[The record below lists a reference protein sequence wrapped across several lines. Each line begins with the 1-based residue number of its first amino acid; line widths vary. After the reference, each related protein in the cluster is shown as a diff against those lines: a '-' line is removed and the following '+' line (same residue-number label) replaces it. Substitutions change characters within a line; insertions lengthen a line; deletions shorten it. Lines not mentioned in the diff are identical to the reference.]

1 MYKHTE
7 ICESAD
13 DGGYGLVLSN
23 KQVEEIFQW

>member
-13 DGGYGLVLSN
+13 DEDYGLVLSN